1 MTVHHAWAASQGITM
16 LLDTDLHMA
25 ICKGT
30 LLKDNHQHYIFQLQW
45 VIKFHSG
52 RVIHQDQRCPL
63 PLTCPPTRPREPSP
77 FSPSQSIS
85 CWMPTVW

>member
-1 MTVHHAWAASQGITM
+1 MT

-30 LLKDNHQHYIFQLQW
+30 LLKDDHKRYIFSQLQW

-52 RVIHQDQRCPL
+52 RVIHQNQRCPL
-63 PLTCPPTRPREPSP
+63 PLTCPPTCPEGALTLL
-77 FSPSQSIS
+77 SQPVNILLDAN
-85 CWMPTVW
+85 CMVKLCDFDLAGL